1 MGYQVFLKKKEDGR
15 IRAGHAWVYA
25 NEVQEVRGEGK
36 NGDLAE
42 VYDCHGAFLGKGYI
56 NHLSR
61 ILVRVFIR
69 DKNETDDQALFT
81 RRVKEANDA
90 RTALGLTEAYR
101 VVFDQA
107 DGLPGVVIDR
117 YGDLVSLQIHS
128 LGMDRNRDKI
138 LTAIREV
145 LSPRGIYERSDAPV
159 RLKEGLTPVKGPA
172 GSDFDPVTTFREN
185 GLLFRVD
192 LANGQ
197 KTGYFLDQR
206 ENRLALR
213 RYCAGGSVLDC
224 FCNAGGFAMNA
235 AAAGAEK
242 ILALDASESALADV
256 RQNAALNG
264 FTNVET
270 VCGDAFALLRA
281 FARDK
286 ETFRTVILDPPAF
299 CKSADEVRDAL
310 RGYLDINLLGMKLTE
325 PGGYLV
331 TASCSRFVTQPLFRK
346 MLREAAAASGRRV
359 RLLEARGQAPDHPV
373 LLAADENEYLKF
385 CVLQVL

>member
-42 VYDCHGAFLGKGYI
+42 VFDCHGAFLGKGYI
-56 NHLSR
+56 NHLSK
-61 ILVRVFIR
+61 ILVRIFIR
-69 DKNETDDQALFT
+69 DRSETDDQALFA

-90 RTALGLTEAYR
+90 RAALGLDEAYR

-138 LTAIREV
+138 ISAIREV

-159 RLKEGLTPVKGPA
+159 RAREGLQPAAGPVGEP
-172 GSDFDPVTTFREN
+172 FDPVTTFREN

-206 ENRLALR
+206 ENRFAVR
-213 RYCAGGSVLDC
+213 RYCTKGAVLDC

-235 AAAGAEK
+235 AGAGAETV
-242 ILALDASESALADV
+242 LALDASASALEDV
-256 RQNAALNG
+256 KTNAALNG
-264 FTNVET
+264 FTNIDT

-281 FARDK
+281 FHREGK
-286 ETFRTVILDPPAF
+286 QFHTVILDPPAF
-299 CKSADEVRDAL
+299 CKSADQVRDAL
-310 RGYLDINLLGMKLTE
+310 RGYRDINLLGMRLTQ
-325 PGGYLV
+325 PGGYLI
-331 TASCSRFVTQPLFRK
+331 TASCSRFVTQTLFRK

-359 RLLEARGQAPDHPV
+359 RLLETKAQAPDHPV

-385 CVLQVL
+385 YVLEVL